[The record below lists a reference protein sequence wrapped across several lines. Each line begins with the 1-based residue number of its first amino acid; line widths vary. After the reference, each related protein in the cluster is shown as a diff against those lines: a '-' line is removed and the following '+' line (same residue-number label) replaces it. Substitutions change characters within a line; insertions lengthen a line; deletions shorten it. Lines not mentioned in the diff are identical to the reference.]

1 MDFSTISQQASFSD
15 NSDIIEEREIVRSEC
30 EATKIAKEAMR
41 VAVEADRIA
50 NEAARMARE
59 AVGALKDIRRAES
72 TSNLCRGTCC
82 VDDPYH
88 DYFQRSGKLSA
99 GTTLEFRGNIYT
111 GPGYFRNGMFY
122 RQ

>member
-15 NSDIIEEREIVRSEC
+15 SSDIIEEREIVRSEC

-50 NEAARMARE
+50 NEAARMA
-59 AVGALKDIRRAES
+59 VGALKDIRRAES
-72 TSNLCRGTCC
+72 TSNRSRGPCQIDYT
-82 VDDPYH
+82 

-111 GPGYFRNGMFY
+111 GPGYFKNGMFFK
-122 RQ
+122 QGF